1 MNKIVISLVIIIIL
15 IFSGFIIGK
24 FFDVGLAYYIPFLL
38 WFVAL
43 CIFNMFL
50 DEGHVNIYLK
60 PTNKT

>member
-1 MNKIVISLVIIIIL
+1 MYKIVISLVIITIL
-15 IFSGFIIGK
+15 IFSGFIMGK
-24 FFDVGLAYYIPFLL
+24 FFDIGLAYYIPFLL

-60 PTNKT
+60 PTTN